1 MIHHVADLFIWYL
14 AFVFSTTCHEAAH
27 ALVAQRGGD
36 PTAYVGGHVTLD
48 PLPHIARSPFGM
60 LVIPVISYL
69 FNGWMMGWASVPVN
83 AAWGRAHPRRAAL
96 MAFAGPLAN
105 LALATAAFLAI
116 RLLIGNGVLARP
128 SGGLIGISELAV
140 IPEGVATGSPL
151 GFAARFLS
159 IMLGLNVTLGLFN
172 LVPIPPLD
180 GASIV
185 EGVAPRA
192 SAPFF
197 KLLREV
203 PGIELLGLLAA
214 WSVFGYVAAPALSW
228 VAHMLHA

>member
-1 MIHHVADLFIWYL
+1 MIPHVADLFIWYL

-48 PLPHIARSPFGM
+48 PLPHIVRSPFGM

-83 AAWGRAHPRRAAL
+83 ATWGRAHPRRAAL
-96 MAFAGPLAN
+96 MALAGPLAN
-105 LALATAAFLAI
+105 LALAAAAFLAI
-116 RLLIGNGVLARP
+116 RVLLGNGVLARP
-128 SGGLIGISELAV
+128 AGPIGISELAV
-140 IPEGVATGSPL
+140 LPEGARASSPL
-151 GFAARFLS
+151 GFGARFLS

-172 LVPIPPLD
+172 LVPLPPLD

-185 EGVAPRA
+185 EGAAPRL

-214 WSVFGYVAAPALSW
+214 WSAFGYVAGPALTW
-228 VAHMLHA
+228 VARMLHA

>member
-36 PTAYVGGHVTLD
+36 ETAYVGGHVTLD

-96 MAFAGPLAN
+96 MALAGPLAN
-105 LALATAAFLAI
+105 LVLAAVAFLAI
-116 RLLIGNGVLARP
+116 RLLIGNGESR
-128 SGGLIGISELAV
+128 
-140 IPEGVATGSPL
+140 
-151 GFAARFLS
+151 
-159 IMLGLNVTLGLFN
+159 
-172 LVPIPPLD
+172 
-180 GASIV
+180 
-185 EGVAPRA
+185 
-192 SAPFF
+192 
-197 KLLREV
+197 
-203 PGIELLGLLAA
+203 
-214 WSVFGYVAAPALSW
+214 
-228 VAHMLHA
+228 